1 VGLFVNSS
9 TDAPPWHGD
18 YHHNYNVWQPH
29 WTAFPINHPELAQ
42 PWVSYMNEMLPRL
55 KWIAKTSFDCEGA
68 YVGIA
73 SFPFEPDPANCK
85 MKNNR
90 QYAHMPYNGTLGM
103 IGMSA
108 QVLWYNQLYQ
118 PDRQHLEEK
127 IYPVIRETA
136 LFYCSFAEKCPRDG
150 NGRAK
155 FGPSYSPEH
164 GTFGVDNTPF
174 DLAYAR
180 YSMKAGIAAAGELG
194 RDPELVTRFRKALDL
209 LPDYPTA
216 PDAEGKPVVVDWTG
230 CRFREIKEHN
240 LTVPVVPVFPG
251 DQVTCFSPEA
261 EKELF
266 RHTIR
271 QTRHRGYNSTIMM
284 SVAKARFSM
293 PEACDDLRNYY
304 KPLAQPNGFFFVPDC
319 GYYLVES
326 VGIAAAISEF
336 LLQSVDNTIR
346 VFPAWPKNKDA
357 SFTNLRAQGGFLVSA
372 EQKAGQIV
380 KLEIT
385 ATVGGKLRILNPW
398 TGNLDER
405 DLAAGKTLRM
415 NP

>member
-1 VGLFVNSS
+1 MRWPRNILHPLSQHYWPNQQTGKQQIIRSS
-9 TDAPPWHGD
+9 LWGFLTRKR
-18 YHHNYNVWQPH
+18 
-29 WTAFPINHPELAQ
+29 WTRRRFIKRRSPI
-42 PWVSYMNEMLPRL
+42 ST
-55 KWIAKTSFDCEGA
+55 AKGCSSATAISTACCTS
-68 YVGIA
+68 
-73 SFPFEPDPANCK
+73 
-85 MKNNR
+85 
-90 QYAHMPYNGTLGM
+90 
-103 IGMSA
+103 
-108 QVLWYNQLYQ
+108 
-118 PDRQHLEEK
+118 
-127 IYPVIRETA
+127 
-136 LFYCSFAEKCPRDG
+136 
-150 NGRAK
+150 
-155 FGPSYSPEH
+155 
-164 GTFGVDNTPF
+164 
-174 DLAYAR
+174 
-180 YSMKAGIAAAGELG
+180 
-194 RDPELVTRFRKALDL
+194 VT
-209 LPDYPTA
+209 
-216 PDAEGKPVVVDWTG
+216 DAEGKPVVVDWTG

-336 LLQSVDNTIR
+336 LLQSVDNTLR
-346 VFPAWPKNKDA
+346 VFPCWPKNKDA

-398 TGNLDER
+398 TGNHDER